1 MDKNGE
7 LKMSIAGKTAF
18 ITGAGSGIGRATARV
33 LAEAGANVYSLG
45 LKVDELESLAA
56 ELGGK
61 FAFTAGNVAD
71 EALVRAA
78 FAECTAK
85 FGTVDFLV
93 NNAGVGIPTPDLSEA
108 ELSVF
113 RTMFDVNVT
122 GVFLCT
128 REALKLMKP
137 KKSGHIVTL
146 ISMAGQ
152 RTNPGAPLYCA
163 SKFAARGFSGGLAE
177 QAIAHHIKVT
187 DVNPGP
193 VDSAYWGDRKVPREK
208 FLKPEDV
215 ANVIRFVLDQPE
227 YMMIREINFD
237 NINFLIK

>member
-1 MDKNGE
+1 
-7 LKMSIAGKTAF
+7 MSLAGRTAF
-18 ITGAGSGIGRATARV
+18 ITGAGSGIGRATARRLV
-33 LAEAGANVYSLG
+33 EAGANVFTLSL
-45 LKVDELESLAA
+45 KADEVESLAA
-56 ELGGK
+56 ELSRERFRYLVGS
-61 FAFTAGNVAD
+61 VSD
-71 EALVRAA
+71 EATVQEAFRQCVAA
-78 FAECTAK
+78 

-93 NNAGVGIPTPDLSEA
+93 NNAGLGIATPDLSEA
-108 ELSVF
+108 DLSVF
-113 RTMFDVNVT
+113 QLMFDVNVR

-137 KKSGHIVTL
+137 RQSGHIVTL

-152 RTNPGAPLYCA
+152 RTNPGAPLYCS
-163 SKFAARGFSGGLAE
+163 SKFAARGFSGGLAD
-177 QAIAHHIKVT
+177 QCIKNHIKVT

-193 VDSAYWGDRKVPREK
+193 VDSNYWGDRKVPREK

-215 ANVIRFVLDQPE
+215 AGVIEFVLDQPD